1 MGQGSSG
8 VSQKAVRLAAFLNR
22 IVHAVAR
29 HWLLIVNFVM
39 ALQAGLPLIPP
50 VLMATGRVSA
60 ARFVYT
66 LFQPLCH
73 QLPERSFFLFGP
85 QFSYTLDELERFIG
99 PDVPLRYIGD
109 LSIGYR
115 MAVCQ
120 RDIATFVAILLA
132 GLAFIP
138 LRHRLK
144 PLPLKAFLLFCIPIA
159 IDGFGQL
166 FGFWESTWW
175 SRVASGALFGV
186 ACVWLAY
193 PYIEAGMRDVLK
205 VISSER
211 DHGPGA

>member
-1 MGQGSSG
+1 MSQRSSWI
-8 VSQKAVRLAAFLNR
+8 SQKVVHLAALLNR
-22 IVHAVAR
+22 IVHVVAK
-29 HWLLIVNFVM
+29 HWLFIVNSVM
-39 ALQAGLPLIPP
+39 ALQAGLPLNTP

-60 ARFVYT
+60 ARLIYT

-73 QLPERSFFLFGP
+73 QLPERSFFLFGS
-85 QFSYTLDELERFIG
+85 QFSYTLNELERFIG

-109 LSIGYR
+109 PSIGYK

-120 RDIATFVAILLA
+120 RDIATYVAISLA

-144 PLPLKAFLLFCIPIA
+144 PLPFKAFLLFCIPIA

-166 FGFWESTWW
+166 FGFWESTSW

-211 DHGPGA
+211 DHAPSG